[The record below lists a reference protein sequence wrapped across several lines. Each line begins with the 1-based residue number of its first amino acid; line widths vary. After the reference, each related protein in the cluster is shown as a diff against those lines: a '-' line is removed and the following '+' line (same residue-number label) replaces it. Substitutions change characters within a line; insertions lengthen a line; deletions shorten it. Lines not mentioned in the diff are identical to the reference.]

1 MWKLS
6 SNLPLISV
14 CRPSSNLSPF
24 LIGLS
29 LYVHNHGSRL
39 LVDDLNRLGFGASH
53 TEVQRYEYSLI
64 ANTLG
69 SSSEVHIQFVYDNAD
84 A

>member
-1 MWKLS
+1 MWKLP
-6 SNLPLISV
+6 SNLPLISA

-29 LYVHNHGSRL
+29 MYVRNHGSRL

-69 SSSEVHIQFVYDNAD
+69 SSSEVHIKFVYHNAD